1 MNFKTL
7 MFGITWFQA
16 QLVKFVEK
24 SEKANEADEEKIK
37 GIQAKVNERSDEV
50 RKAKIIDKNITKLF
64 EEEEEE

>member
-7 MFGITWFQA
+7 MFGITWFQT

-50 RKAKIIDKNITKLF
+50 RKAKVIDKNITKLF